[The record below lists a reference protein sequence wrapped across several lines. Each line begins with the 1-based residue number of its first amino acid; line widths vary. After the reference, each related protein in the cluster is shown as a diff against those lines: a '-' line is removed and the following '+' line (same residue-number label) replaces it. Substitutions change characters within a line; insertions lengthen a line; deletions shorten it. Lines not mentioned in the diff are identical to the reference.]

1 MHIIKI
7 KPKAK
12 NKRKEEN
19 CKDIEIRKNWQM
31 GLPSG
36 MKQHKTFRKQHE
48 VDIGNSRISD
58 NGI

>member
-1 MHIIKI
+1 MALENTYHT
-7 KPKAK
+7 
-12 NKRKEEN
+12 KE
-19 CKDIEIRKNWQM
+19 CFLKMDIEIRKNWQM

-48 VDIGNSRISD
+48 VDIGNSCISD